1 MTESTGGSRDQ
12 GRELEKMKGNLI
24 VGQSGGP
31 TAVINSSLAGVIKA
45 ARKAGIKR
53 VYGMHYGIEG
63 FLQEDIIDLDEYFTT
78 SHDLS
83 MLKRTPSAFLGT
95 CRYKL
100 PAVEGHE
107 DVYEKIF
114 EILDKYNIEFFLYN
128 GGNDSMDTI
137 KMLSDYAAAHGKKQK
152 FMGIPKTIDND
163 LPMTDPCPRYGSS
176 AKYIATSMKEII
188 RDNESYGVSK
198 PTICIVEIMGRH
210 AGWLTATAAL
220 SKDVDCSGPDL
231 IYLPEVPFDINSF
244 VDKIRELAKVKK
256 SVVVA
261 VSEGLKTADGKFVCE
276 LGTVNDHV
284 DAFGHKQLAGTA
296 AYLANVVTQ
305 ETGLKSRYIEFSSLQ
320 RCAAHLAS
328 RTDADEAYN
337 VGFLAAKA
345 AFEGHSGMMIAIEV
359 KSREPYIVEYDMY
372 DIHGIANVERKVPKN
387 WITNGG
393 TFVSDE
399 YLDYVRPLIMGSL
412 QPYTAAG
419 VPIHMTLAKKKKRSS
434 K

>member
-1 MTESTGGSRDQ
+1 MKEI
-12 GRELEKMKGNLI
+12 KGNII

-45 ARKAGIKR
+45 AQKAGVKKI
-53 VYGMHYGIEG
+53 YGMHYGIEG
-63 FLQEDIIDLDEYFTT
+63 FLQEDIIDLQDYII
-78 SHDLS
+78 SAHDLS
-83 MLKRTPSAFLGT
+83 LLKRTPSAFLGT

-100 PAVEGHE
+100 PKVEGHE

-114 EILDKYNIEFFLYN
+114 SILDKYNIQYFLYN

-137 KMLSDYAAAHGKKQK
+137 KMLSDYAATHNKTQK

-163 LPMTDPCPRYGSS
+163 LPLTDHCPGYGSA

-220 SKDVDCSGPDL
+220 SKDIDCSGPDL
-231 IYLPEVPFDINSF
+231 IYLPEVPFNLNTF
-244 VDKIRELAKVKK
+244 LDKVRELSVKKK
-256 SVVVA
+256 SVVIA
-261 VSEGLKTADGKFVCE
+261 VSEGLKLEDGRFVCE

-296 AYLANVVTQ
+296 AYLANLVTN

-337 VGFLAAKA
+337 VGFLAAQA
-345 AFEGHSGMMIAIEV
+345 AFNGESGKMITIEV
-359 KSREPYIVEYDMY
+359 EEREPYIVQYDSF
-372 DIHGIANVERKVPKN
+372 DVHEVANVERKVPKQ
-387 WITNGG
+387 WITNDG
-393 TFVSDE
+393 TYVSDE
-399 YLDYVRPLIMGSL
+399 YIAYVKPLIMGNL
-412 QPYTAAG
+412 NMYTAGG
-419 VPIHMTLAKKKKRSS
+419 VPIHKTLSKKKKG